1 MVAAGAWSGRVV
13 AVVIVLPKVLPSF
26 VRGSGLQ
33 ILGGGGEA
41 KGWGTVCGVL
51 TCAWRLALP
60 LARGLGPVVCGGGGG
75 GGVWAGGRCEC
86 GWKEG
91 PLSLRRR
98 SDGRRELLYPMI
110 SSALGGAVRCGLRMQ
125 TTPHAPSHPHIR
137 STRVLLHHKLGSQ
150 NGGKSKTRAY
160 QYTRRAFVHSHECRG
175 MARIAWANAS
185 TRVFF
190 FPFVDFS
197 CGCWLLAFCLR
208 WDRICSAILFVLR
221 RSRLLAAAAL

>member
-1 MVAAGAWSGRVV
+1 MEREGGGRSHRFAESTALVRSGFGASDFGGGRGGQGMGHSLWRAHVCMAAGTA
-13 AVVIVLPKVLPSF
+13 ACP
-26 VRGSGLQ
+26 
-33 ILGGGGEA
+33 
-41 KGWGTVCGVL
+41 
-51 TCAWRLALP
+51 
-60 LARGLGPVVCGGGGG
+60 GLGTCRMWGGGGG
-75 GGVWAGGRCEC
+75 VVVWAGGRCEC